1 MADAETK
8 IRPTDEELRERIR
21 EVKDPEI
28 DMSIVDL
35 GLVYDIEWDD
45 GTVNVKMTLTS
56 RAVRS
61 GRSSGAGS
69 TPK

>member
-8 IRPTDEELRERIR
+8 TRPTDEELRERIR

-35 GLVYDIEWDD
+35 GLVYEIEWDD
-45 GTVNVKMTLTS
+45 GTVNV
-56 RAVRS
+56 
-61 GRSSGAGS
+61 
-69 TPK
+69 